1 MEPVGGLLRGVE
13 SVEDTRWDGKQL
25 GTGSGLPKV
34 SLEIVSSPGMV
45 LPLNTDSSYR
55 LMKRLI
61 KAVDPE
67 VAVLVNK

>member
-1 MEPVGGLLRGVE
+1 
-13 SVEDTRWDGKQL
+13 
-25 GTGSGLPKV
+25 
-34 SLEIVSSPGMV
+34 MV